1 MSSTLHF
8 LGTSSRERL
17 AEELSAL
24 LESKELVLSGLQ
36 KQYLRSRWA
45 DQVLR
50 AEGQLQRTARMHHA
64 LRLLTVLGCVCIVLL
79 ASLGLDSGRWPA
91 AAPAVR
97 YLTVALS
104 LLVVTCVTMEHLYGY
119 GDRWRQAERF
129 AERLKSEGW
138 RFLQLSGPYEG
149 YRAHADGFHA
159 FVNQVESLSQSG
171 VEVYSVD
178 LVRGRGGAGPVA
190 PAEVQSPKKS
200 DAFTKESGQ
209 LVAAPAA
216 TMPRVVTRQ
225 RDPQHRAQ

>member
-1 MSSTLHF
+1 MSSTITYRSASH
-8 LGTSSRERL
+8 RARL
-17 AEELSAL
+17 AEELNAL

-45 DQVLR
+45 EQVLR
-50 AEGQLQRTARMHHA
+50 AEGQRQRAARMHHA

-79 ASLGLDSGRWPA
+79 VSLGLDPERWPS

-104 LLVVTCVTMEHLYGY
+104 LLVVTCVTVEHLYGY

-138 RFLQLSGPYEG
+138 RFLQLSGPYAGYHAHVEG
-149 YRAHADGFHA
+149 FQAFAH
-159 FVNQVESLSQSG
+159 QVESLSQSG

-178 LVRGRGGAGPVA
+178 LVRGGGAAGREA
-190 PAEVQSPKKS
+190 TAEVQSPKKS
-200 DAFTKESGQ
+200 DAFTKENGQ
-209 LVAAPAA
+209 LVAASAA
-216 TMPRVVTRQ
+216 TMPRVVTHQ
-225 RDPQHRAQ
+225 REPQHRAQ